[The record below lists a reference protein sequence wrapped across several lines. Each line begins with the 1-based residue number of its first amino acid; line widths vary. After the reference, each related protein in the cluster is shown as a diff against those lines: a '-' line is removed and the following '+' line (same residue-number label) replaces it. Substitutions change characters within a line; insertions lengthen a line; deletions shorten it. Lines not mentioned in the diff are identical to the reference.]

1 MNKILLSTEDIEYIL
16 KWRDSHQDLVRHNL
30 HFPFEA
36 IKIICKDNGLTITVI
51 NKNNNTEMTITVNS
65 HNIGKLY
72 FTILSNGF
80 FDLKKQK
87 GNMSAENIQD
97 IVTCYASLMAY
108 IVYNKDTVC
117 ETDNNTKSNNQNHNK
132 HKTISNKK
140 CKKNTITYILNRSY
154 NNTGTH
160 KHHKSPEGVF
170 SVHGHYRKYKNGKI
184 VWIKEYKK
192 GEGKQYNK
200 TYKI

>member
-1 MNKILLSTEDIEYIL
+1 MNKILLSTEDIEHIL
-16 KWRDSHQDLVRHNL
+16 KWRDNHQDLVRHNL
-30 HFPFEA
+30 YFPFEA

-51 NKNNNTEMTITVNS
+51 NKNNNIEMTITINS

-87 GNMSAENIQD
+87 GNMSVENIQD

-108 IVYNKDTVC
+108 ILYNKDTVA
-117 ETDNNTKSNNQNHNK
+117 ESNPQPKTESNNKKSKTTSKKK
-132 HKTISNKK
+132 HKN
-140 CKKNTITYILNRSY
+140 NTITYILNRSY
-154 NNTGTH
+154 NNINTH
-160 KHHKSPEGVF
+160 KHHKSPEGIF
-170 SVHGHYRKYKNGKI
+170 SVRGHYRKYKNGKT

-192 GEGKQYNK
+192 GEGKQKNK
-200 TYKI
+200 IYKL